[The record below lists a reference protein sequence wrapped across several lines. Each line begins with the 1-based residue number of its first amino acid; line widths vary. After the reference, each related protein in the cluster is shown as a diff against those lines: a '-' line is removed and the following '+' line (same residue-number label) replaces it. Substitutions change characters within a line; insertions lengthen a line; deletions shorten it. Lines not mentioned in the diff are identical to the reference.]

1 MNSSSNNESHSR
13 DQITRFSQRLNSE
26 YRKMK
31 RSTFTYLNNP
41 PTNQSRIASLLEGC
55 TELKSIIEIL
65 FKKVKDR
72 TPFENKQ
79 LITYLLTKNLKQQF
93 KDQLNEKF
101 LTDDTFYKYLE
112 HYISIHLLKKNDP
125 IYLQGDKSDLLH
137 FILHG
142 NVSTFSLE
150 KSNDVLTAVEYYEY
164 LDDFTNNFP
173 KDTFLLMKIIESNND
188 IYPVY
193 STSDIA
199 GYKEILFKCK
209 LRLYKEE
216 GNKEKEE
223 ELLKERKAENEDEDE
238 DEHSES
244 KVQDEGELEKEN
256 YYYQRLKD
264 YLHCEGKQLIT
275 KLTYKKEN
283 SFEIDDFFGN
293 DNIIANFHT
302 LTTKCMSEY
311 VVIISINQKAFV
323 SLVQNDYNAYRERER
338 EYLYASFFYK
348 TLHRTKFITKVA
360 DVCNEI
366 ELTKYEVLLKQ
377 NEYLNK
383 FYFTRYGTVQLYLE
397 KTSVNDLKNLIT
409 LLKSLLPKRQLTN
422 ISIKENYT
430 MDHSYKTIEKS
441 MELKRKFLVLNTER
455 SSFGECEF
463 LYPQLKSCSLFTVNV
478 ISEKAKFYTFDYE
491 KHLVLLSEFPK
502 LNEELHKAVHLK
514 LITLLERLIS
524 ICNNYHR
531 KINEEYNIKLKEN
544 KNKTPFQQYNTG
556 KYNMTVSL
564 MKSRND
570 ILTNFVLKKN
580 RLNYVSHDNDLYT
593 ELIEKNKNN
602 QMLPHYKCNNNNSTK
617 YNDMSDIVFTNYNN
631 YSLNTSV
638 EKQSSASNGQQ
649 NETEQRTFTLTK
661 RDLDKY
667 KSPKLCLPVIDN
679 TKVKYDYMRKV
690 IKNNIL
696 YSGNK
701 IFKQA
706 HIKLQNVPMMN
717 QLKKKQNES
726 KDEMN
731 EKNQHNKKNKKVDFT
746 IYAPKYKKEHDFK
759 NIISSYPGGYYM
771 AVHQFIDEKKKKF
784 YEQ

>member
-1 MNSSSNNESHSR
+1 M
-13 DQITRFSQRLNSE
+13 
-26 YRKMK
+26 
-31 RSTFTYLNNP
+31 
-41 PTNQSRIASLLEGC
+41 
-55 TELKSIIEIL
+55 
-65 FKKVKDR
+65 
-72 TPFENKQ
+72 
-79 LITYLLTKNLKQQF
+79 
-93 KDQLNEKF
+93 
-101 LTDDTFYKYLE
+101 
-112 HYISIHLLKKNDP
+112 
-125 IYLQGDKSDLLH
+125 
-137 FILHG
+137 HG

-223 ELLKERKAENEDEDE
+223 ELLKERKTENEDEDE

-244 KVQDEGELEKEN
+244 KVKDEGELEKEN

-302 LTTKCMSEY
+302 LTTKCMSEF

-422 ISIKENYT
+422 VSIKENYT

-491 KHLVLLSEFPK
+491 KHLALLSEFPK

-531 KINEEYNIKLKEN
+531 KI
-544 KNKTPFQQYNTG
+544 P
-556 KYNMTVSL
+556 
-564 MKSRND
+564 
-570 ILTNFVLKKN
+570 
-580 RLNYVSHDNDLYT
+580 
-593 ELIEKNKNN
+593 
-602 QMLPHYKCNNNNSTK
+602 
-617 YNDMSDIVFTNYNN
+617 
-631 YSLNTSV
+631 
-638 EKQSSASNGQQ
+638 
-649 NETEQRTFTLTK
+649 
-661 RDLDKY
+661 
-667 KSPKLCLPVIDN
+667 
-679 TKVKYDYMRKV
+679 
-690 IKNNIL
+690 
-696 YSGNK
+696 
-701 IFKQA
+701 
-706 HIKLQNVPMMN
+706 
-717 QLKKKQNES
+717 
-726 KDEMN
+726 
-731 EKNQHNKKNKKVDFT
+731 
-746 IYAPKYKKEHDFK
+746 
-759 NIISSYPGGYYM
+759 
-771 AVHQFIDEKKKKF
+771 
-784 YEQ
+784 